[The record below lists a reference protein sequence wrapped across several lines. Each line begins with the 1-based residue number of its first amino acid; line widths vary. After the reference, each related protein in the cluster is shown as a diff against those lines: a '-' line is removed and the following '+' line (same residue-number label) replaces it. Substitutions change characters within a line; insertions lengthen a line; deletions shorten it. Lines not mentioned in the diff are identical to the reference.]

1 MAETWLSGFGALRA
15 YSPVRPA
22 GRPRIDDFM
31 EIFSSDD
38 GSPARPL
45 LPHVLFGRQ
54 SWRSIPVPIVCLGK
68 HGMALMTGAA

>member
-22 GRPRIDDFM
+22 GRARIDDFM
-31 EIFSSDD
+31 EISALTTDH
-38 GSPARPL
+38 PLVPL
-45 LPHVLFGRQ
+45 LPHVLFDRQ